1 MWAKLTALGSSS
13 TILRSIFG
21 SFGLKAMTVGVTF
34 AFIALLSR
42 SVDANTFGTFS
53 MVFSAAGLFAI
64 VGVMG
69 QQTQL
74 LRSWS
79 EYAES
84 GRLAELR
91 GVLKF
96 GAVAVMVGTLVVAT
110 AFLLVLSRFVPMEY
124 AVAATAYLVSQ
135 SLVTVSAHLVRTAV
149 GILIG
154 DGLAVIFA
162 QVPALAY
169 ISWQL
174 GQGEPADLAYVFA
187 LMAAGGFLA
196 FAVHA
201 IVMARRI
208 ITHFPELLTVRGEAS
223 LPALTASSIK
233 LWGSQILEVSSQYL
247 DVLVVGWLM
256 DPASAGAYFVITR
269 LANGFAVISSAIYLS
284 TTRHMPAAYFA
295 GDGKKLATILNSVSV
310 VNLFA
315 IVGGLL
321 LFLVAGAEILSWF
334 GAQWTEQH
342 ANLLVLCVGSALAAS
357 SFPSTSL
364 LNISGNEGSY
374 LRVLAIAVAVRLV
387 AFAVLVPAFD
397 VSGAVLASTMS
408 LALLG
413 IGVRE
418 AAIRLTGLDGSVFRL
433 WRPAMQRLAGR
444 ST

>member
-1 MWAKLTALGSSS
+1 MRANLWALGTSS

-21 SFGLKAMTVGVTF
+21 SFGLKTITVGVTF

-42 SVDANTFGTFS
+42 SVDTHAFGTFS
-53 MVFSAAGLFAI
+53 MVFSAAGLFSI
-64 VGVMG
+64 VAVMG

-84 GRLAELR
+84 GRFAELK

-96 GAVAVMVGTLVVAT
+96 GAVAVTAGTLVVAT
-110 AFLLVLSRFVPMEY
+110 AFLLVLSRFVPMDY
-124 AVAATAYLVSQ
+124 ALAATAYLVSQ
-135 SLVTVSAHLVRTAV
+135 SLVTLSAHLVRTAV

-154 DGLAVIFA
+154 DGLTVIFA
-162 QVPALAY
+162 QVPAIGY

-174 GQGEPADLAYVFA
+174 GQGEPANVVYVFA
-187 LMAAGGFLA
+187 LMAGGGFVA
-196 FAVHA
+196 VAVHA

-208 ITHFPELLTVRGEAS
+208 IADFPALLTVRGEAS
-223 LPALTASSIK
+223 LSALTTSSVK

-247 DVLVVGWLM
+247 DVLVVGLLM

-269 LANGFAVISSAIYLS
+269 LANAFAVISSAIYLS

-295 GDGKKLATILNSVSV
+295 GDRKELATILNSVSA

-315 IVGGLL
+315 IIGGLL
-321 LFLVAGAEILSWF
+321 IFLLAGAEMLSWF
-334 GAQWTEQH
+334 GAQWTDQH
-342 ANLLVLCVGSALAAS
+342 ANLLVLCVGSALSAS

-374 LRVLAIAVAVRLV
+374 FRVLAAAVTVRLV
-387 AFAVLVPAFD
+387 SFAVLVPAFD
-397 VSGAVLASTMS
+397 VGGAVLASTMS
-408 LALLG
+408 QALLG

-433 WRPAMQRLAGR
+433 WRPAMRRLAGR
-444 ST
+444 SS

>member
-1 MWAKLTALGSSS
+1 MLAKLKTIGSSG
-13 TILRSIFG
+13 TVLRSVFG
-21 SFGLKAMTVGVTF
+21 SLGLKAMAVGVTF

-42 SVDANTFGTFS
+42 SVDGPAFGTFS

-64 VGVMG
+64 VAVMG
-69 QQTQL
+69 QQIQL
-74 LRSWS
+74 LRGWS
-79 EYAES
+79 EYADG
-84 GRLAELR
+84 GRFAQ
-91 GVLKF
+91 LKGLLEF
-96 GAVAVMVGTLVVAT
+96 SALVMMAGTLVVAT
-110 AFLLVLSRFVPMEY
+110 AFLLVLSRFVPMDY
-124 AVAATAYLVSQ
+124 ALAATAYLVSQ

-162 QVPALAY
+162 QVPAIAY

-174 GQGEPADLAYVFA
+174 GQGEPANVAYVFA
-187 LMAAGGFLA
+187 LMAGGGFLA

-208 ITHFPELLTVRGEAS
+208 LADFPILLTVRREAS
-223 LPALTASSIK
+223 LSALTVSSIK

-269 LANGFAVISSAIYLS
+269 LANAFAMISSAIYLS

-310 VNLFA
+310 VNLLA
-315 IVGGLL
+315 IMSGLV
-321 LFLVAGAEILSWF
+321 LFLVAGAEMLSWF
-334 GAQWTEQH
+334 GAQWTDQH
-342 ANLLVLCVGSALAAS
+342 ANLLILCVGSALAAS

-387 AFAVLVPAFD
+387 AFAVLIPAFN
-397 VSGAVLASTMS
+397 VSGAALASTMS

-413 IGVRE
+413 IAVRE
-418 AAIRLTGLDGSVFRL
+418 ESIRLTGLDGSVFRL
-433 WRPAMQRLAGR
+433 WRPAMHRLSSR
-444 ST
+444 FS